1 MDNRVFFYVDG
12 IPTKGC
18 WIDLTEFHDS
28 DDIAQELADKGFIP
42 KDEDGEPDYGGDILA
57 ADAEG
62 VMRHFIGTC
71 DFFDLDGATSLL
83 AYEGQYDDDVIE
95 AAVELFGTKDFAEHL
110 DDYIGHFENQ
120 TDLAYHFVEECGDLS
135 DMPERLQAYF
145 DYEKYGRDLAMDFME
160 SDGHY
165 FHSR

>member
-18 WIDLTEFHDS
+18 WIDLNYLTDW
-28 DDIAQELADKGFIP
+28 DDIKQELADQGFIL
-42 KDEDGEPDYGGDILA
+42 KDEDDEPIYGGDILA

-71 DFFDLDGATSLL
+71 DCFDLQGATELL
-83 AYEGQYDDDVIE
+83 DLEGKYDDDVIE
-95 AAVELFGTKDFAEHL
+95 AAVELFGTKDFSEHL
-110 DDYIGHFENQ
+110 DDYIGHFESS
-120 TDLAYHFVEECGDLS
+120 TDLAYHFVDECGDLS
-135 DMPERLQAYF
+135 EMPERLQAYF

-160 SDGHY
+160 HDGHY